1 VSERGLRASVVRLGQ
16 GDRRHVAL
24 SEYDAAFMRAFAL
37 AEMEAEDA

>member
-1 VSERGLRASVVRLGQ
+1 LYVSAKATDGTSR
-16 GDRRHVAL
+16 L